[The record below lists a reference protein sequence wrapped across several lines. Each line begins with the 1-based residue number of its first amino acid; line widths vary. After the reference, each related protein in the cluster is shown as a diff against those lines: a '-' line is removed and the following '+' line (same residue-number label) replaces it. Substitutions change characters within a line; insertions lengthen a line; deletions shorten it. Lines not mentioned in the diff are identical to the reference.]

1 MKKLSLGLIILLF
14 SLLLLNVACQP
25 KTETAEASKPNT
37 LTAIPI
43 DEAELDAAAT
53 FWSSAPRLT
62 VSTVGQSEEEE
73 KGPDLTLQAVY
84 DDQYIVIRAE
94 WADATESLMKNAWT
108 WDGTQFVKSGNE
120 DRLMFMFPMDNNA
133 EFASK
138 GCASAC
144 HNQADDEAT
153 WYMGT
158 EGEALHLDQWH
169 WKSARTHPYD
179 QADDKWMGPQTD
191 PTDVESAHHGDDK
204 ESGGEVQN
212 INEEGTGPLWMHGA
226 DLEAL
231 FIFAGEEV
239 PISTSSLEP
248 GTVIPGY
255 IVAPMVGSRGD
266 ISAIGFWENGRW
278 VVVMMRALDTG
289 HDDDVVFVPPRP
301 VPFGV
306 SLMDDGGGLDHTNAP
321 DVITLEWD

>member
-1 MKKLSLGLIILLF
+1 
-14 SLLLLNVACQP
+14 
-25 KTETAEASKPNT
+25 
-37 LTAIPI
+37 
-43 DEAELDAAAT
+43 
-53 FWSSAPRLT
+53 
-62 VSTVGQSEEEE
+62 
-73 KGPDLTLQAVY
+73 
-84 DDQYIVIRAE
+84 
-94 WADATESLMKNAWT
+94 
-108 WDGTQFVKSGNE
+108 
-120 DRLMFMFPMDNNA
+120 
-133 EFASK
+133 
-138 GCASAC
+138 
-144 HNQADDEAT
+144 
-153 WYMGT
+153 
-158 EGEALHLDQWH
+158 
-169 WKSARTHPYD
+169 
-179 QADDKWMGPQTD
+179 
-191 PTDVESAHHGDDK
+191 
-204 ESGGEVQN
+204 
-212 INEEGTGPLWMHGA
+212 MHGA